1 VWGDFD
7 GYMKETNRL
16 KELELEKHD
25 LESDIAFLNS
35 AYKYDLQR
43 LEYQLGGI
51 ENKLQSWR
59 TQSDQNIACETWADE
74 SVTVESAGR

>member
-1 VWGDFD
+1 
-7 GYMKETNRL
+7 MKEINRL
-16 KELELEKHD
+16 KELELKKDD

-51 ENKLQSWR
+51 ENKLKA
-59 TQSDQNIACETWADE
+59 QSDQNIACETWADE
-74 SVTVESAGR
+74 SVTVKSAGR